1 MKWKTMKLVS
11 FSNNGQESF
20 GVTSNS
26 GLHPVLAK
34 FKKEFPDLKAVIGS
48 QKVKALETF
57 CEENPIPLSKVSLLP
72 PIPNP
77 GKIICAGMNYR
88 KPYPVDG
95 VAPPDPGNI
104 VIFGRHSE
112 TLVGDGTDLER
123 PRGEAADT
131 FDFEGEIVAVIG
143 KSGRFISAG
152 EALQYVVGYSIMNEG
167 SVRGWMKHS
176 VHAGKNFHASGSW
189 GPWITTVDE
198 IDDFSSLKLE
208 THVNGKLMQSA
219 LAEEM
224 IFSLPE
230 LISYIS
236 NLLPLNPGDIIAT
249 GSPDGTGAS
258 RDPKAFLTSG
268 DCVEISVDRIGTL
281 KNYVGQ

>member
-1 MKWKTMKLVS
+1 L
-11 FSNNGQESF
+11 
-20 GVTSNS
+20 
-26 GLHPVLAK
+26 
-34 FKKEFPDLKAVIGS
+34 GS
-48 QKVKALETF
+48 QKIKDLKTF
-57 CEENPIPLSKVSLLP
+57 CEEKPIPLSKVSLLP

-95 VAPPDPGNI
+95 VVPPDPGNV
-104 VIFGRHSE
+104 VIFARHTE
-112 TLVGDGTDLER
+112 TLVGHGADLER

-143 KSGRFISAG
+143 KSGRFISKDD
-152 EALQYVVGYSIMNEG
+152 ALKHVIGYSIMNEG
-167 SVRGWMKHS
+167 SVRGWMKDS

-219 LAEEM
+219 LAAEM
-224 IFSLPE
+224 IFSLSE
-230 LISYIS
+230 LIAYIS
-236 NLLPLNPGDIIAT
+236 NLIPLNPGDIIAT
-249 GSPDGTGAS
+249 GSPDGTGGS
-258 RDPKAFLTSG
+258 QKPSVFLKAG
-268 DCVEISVDRIGTL
+268 DCVEVSVDRMGTL
-281 KNYVGQ
+281 KNMLGTS

>member
-1 MKWKTMKLVS
+1 MKLVS

-20 GVTSNS
+20 GVLSNS
-26 GLHPVLAK
+26 GIHPLLKK
-34 FKKEFPDLKAVIGS
+34 FKKDFPDLKAVIGS
-48 QKVKALETF
+48 QKIENFETF
-57 CEENPIPLSKVSLLP
+57 CDNNIVPLSKVSLLP

-198 IDDFSSLKLE
+198 IDNFSSLKLQ

-219 LAEEM
+219 LAGEM
-224 IFSLPE
+224 IFSLSE
-230 LISYIS
+230 LIAYIS

-249 GSPDGTGAS
+249 GSPDGTGGS
-258 RDPKAFLTSG
+258 RNPTAFLNSC
-268 DCVEISVDRIGTL
+268 DCVEVSVDRIGTL
-281 KNYVGQ
+281 KNYVGP

>member
-1 MKWKTMKLVS
+1 MKLVS
-11 FSNNGQESF
+11 FLNNDQESF
-20 GVTSNS
+20 GVLGNS
-26 GLHPVLAK
+26 GLHPVLEAL
-34 FKKEFPDLKAVIGS
+34 KKECPDLKAVLGS
-48 QKVKALETF
+48 QKIKDLKTF
-57 CEENPIPLSKVSLLP
+57 CEEKPIPLSQVTLLP

-95 VAPPDPGNI
+95 IAPPDPGNI
-104 VIFGRHSE
+104 VIFGRHSD
-112 TLVGDGTDLER
+112 TLVGDGTDLEC
-123 PRGEAADT
+123 PKGEAADT

-143 KSGRFISAG
+143 KSGRFISPAD
-152 EALQYVVGYSIMNEG
+152 ALQHVVGYSIMNEG

-219 LAEEM
+219 LAAEM
-224 IFSLPE
+224 IFSLSE

-236 NLLPLNPGDIIAT
+236 NLTPLNPGDIIAT
-249 GSPDGTGAS
+249 GSPDGTGGS
-258 RDPKAFLTSG
+258 RNPSVFLKPG
-268 DCVEISVDRIGTL
+268 DFVEVSVDRIGAL
-281 KNYVGQ
+281 KNHVGN

>member
-1 MKWKTMKLVS
+1 MKLVS
-11 FSNNGQESF
+11 FFNKGQESF
-20 GVTSNS
+20 GVLENS
-26 GLHPVLAK
+26 GLHPVLDV
-34 FKKEFPDLKAVIGS
+34 FKKECPDLKAIIGS
-48 QKVKALETF
+48 QKVKDLKTF
-57 CEENPIPLSKVSLLP
+57 CEEKPIPLSTVSLLP

-88 KPYPVDG
+88 KSYPVDG
-95 VAPPDPGNI
+95 IAPPDPGNI
-104 VIFGRHSE
+104 VIFSRHSD
-112 TLVGDGTDLER
+112 TLVGYGTELER
-123 PRGEAADT
+123 PRGEAAET

-143 KSGRFISAG
+143 KSGRFISP
-152 EALQYVVGYSIMNEG
+152 EDALQHVVGYSIMNEG

-219 LAEEM
+219 LAAEM
-224 IFSLPE
+224 IFSLSE

-236 NLLPLNPGDIIAT
+236 NLTPLNPGDIVAT
-249 GSPDGTGAS
+249 GSPDGTGGS
-258 RDPKAFLTSG
+258 RNPSVFLKPG
-268 DCVEISVDRIGTL
+268 DCVEVSVDRIGTL
-281 KNYVGQ
+281 KNHVGN

>member
-1 MKWKTMKLVS
+1 ML
-11 FSNNGQESF
+11 E
-20 GVTSNS
+20 
-26 GLHPVLAK
+26 K
-34 FKKEFPDLKAVIGS
+34 FKKEFPNLRAVIDS
-48 QKVKALETF
+48 QKIEDFETF
-57 CEENPIPLSKVSLLP
+57 CENNPIPLSKVSLLP

-95 VAPPDPGNI
+95 VAAPDPGNV
-104 VIFGRHSE
+104 VIFARHTE
-112 TLVGDGTDLER
+112 TLVGHGADLEL
-123 PRGEAADT
+123 PSGKAAET

-143 KSGRFISAG
+143 KSGRFISKDD
-152 EALQYVVGYSIMNEG
+152 ALKHVIGYSIMNEG

-219 LAEEM
+219 LAGEM
-224 IFSLPE
+224 IFNLPE
-230 LISYIS
+230 LIAYIS

-249 GSPDGTGAS
+249 GSPDGTGGS
-258 RDPKAFLTSG
+258 RNPTAFLNSG
-268 DCVEISVDRIGTL
+268 DCVEVSVDRIGTL
-281 KNYVGQ
+281 KNHVGA

>member
-1 MKWKTMKLVS
+1 MKLVS

-20 GVTSNS
+20 GILGNS
-26 GLHPVLAK
+26 GLHPVLK
-34 FKKEFPDLKAVIGS
+34 NFKKDFPDLKAVFGS
-48 QKVKALETF
+48 QKSESLEAF

-77 GKIICAGMNYR
+77 DKIICAGMNYR

-95 VAPPDPGNI
+95 VAPPDPGNV
-104 VIFGRHSE
+104 VIFARHTE
-112 TLVGDGTDLER
+112 TLVGHGADLEL
-123 PRGEAADT
+123 PSGKASET
-131 FDFEGEIVAVIG
+131 YDFEGEIVAVIG
-143 KSGRFISAG
+143 TSGRFISKDD
-152 EALQYVVGYSIMNEG
+152 ALKHVIGYSIMNEG

-219 LAEEM
+219 LAGEM
-224 IFSLPE
+224 IFSLSE
-230 LISYIS
+230 LIAYIS

-249 GSPDGTGAS
+249 GSPDGTGGS
-258 RDPKAFLTSG
+258 RNPTAFLNSG
-268 DCVEISVDRIGTL
+268 DRVEVSVDRIGTL
-281 KNYVGQ
+281 KNHVGA

>member
-1 MKWKTMKLVS
+1 MKLVS
-11 FSNNGQESF
+11 FLNNDQESF
-20 GVTSNS
+20 GVLGNS
-26 GLHPVLAK
+26 GLYPVLEA
-34 FKKEFPDLKAVIGS
+34 FKKECPDLKAVFGS
-48 QKVKALETF
+48 QKIKDLKTF
-57 CEENPIPLSKVSLLP
+57 CQEKPIPLSQVTLLP

-95 VAPPDPGNI
+95 IAPPDPGNI
-104 VIFGRHSE
+104 VIFSRHSD
-112 TLVGDGTDLER
+112 TLVGDGTKLEC
-123 PRGEAADT
+123 PRGEAAET

-143 KSGRFISAG
+143 KPGRFISP
-152 EALQYVVGYSIMNEG
+152 EDALQHVVGYSIMNEG

-219 LAEEM
+219 SAAEM
-224 IFSLPE
+224 IFSLSE
-230 LISYIS
+230 LIAYIS
-236 NLLPLNPGDIIAT
+236 NLTPLNPGDIIAT
-249 GSPDGTGAS
+249 GSPDGTGGS
-258 RDPKAFLTSG
+258 RNPSVFLKPG
-268 DCVEISVDRIGTL
+268 DCVEVSVDRIGTL
-281 KNYVGQ
+281 KNHVGH

>member
-1 MKWKTMKLVS
+1 MKLVS
-11 FSNNGQESF
+11 FLNNGQESF
-20 GVTSNS
+20 GVLGNS
-26 GLHPVLAK
+26 GLHPVLET
-34 FKKEFPDLKAVIGS
+34 FKKDCLDLKSVLGS
-48 QKVKALETF
+48 QKIKNLKTF
-57 CEENPIPLSKVSLLP
+57 CQEKPIPLSQVTLLP

-95 VAPPDPGNI
+95 IAPPDPGNI
-104 VIFGRHSE
+104 VIFGRHSD
-112 TLVGDGTDLER
+112 TLVGDGTELER
-123 PRGEAADT
+123 PRGEAAET

-143 KSGRFISAG
+143 KLGRFISPKD
-152 EALQYVVGYSIMNEG
+152 ALQHVVGYSIMNEG

-219 LAEEM
+219 SAAEM
-224 IFSLPE
+224 IFSLSE
-230 LISYIS
+230 LIAYIS
-236 NLLPLNPGDIIAT
+236 NLTPLNPGDIIAT
-249 GSPDGTGAS
+249 GSPDGTGGS
-258 RDPKAFLTSG
+258 RNPSVFLKPG
-268 DCVEISVDRIGTL
+268 DCVEVSVDRIGTL
-281 KNYVGQ
+281 KNHVGN

>member
-1 MKWKTMKLVS
+1 MKLVS

-20 GVTSNS
+20 GVLSNS
-26 GLHPVLAK
+26 GIHPLLKK
-34 FKKEFPDLKAVIGS
+34 FKKDFPDLKAVIGS
-48 QKVKALETF
+48 QKIENFDTF
-57 CEENPIPLSKVSLLP
+57 CDNNTIPLSKVSLLP

-95 VAPPDPGNI
+95 VAPPDPGNV
-104 VIFGRHSE
+104 VIFARHTE
-112 TLVGDGTDLER
+112 TLVGHGVDLEL
-123 PRGEAADT
+123 PSGKAAAT
-131 FDFEGEIVAVIG
+131 YDFEGEIVAVIG
-143 KSGRFISAG
+143 KSGRFIS
-152 EALQYVVGYSIMNEG
+152 EDDALKHVIGYSIMNEG

-189 GPWITTVDE
+189 GPWNATVDE

-219 LAEEM
+219 LAGEM
-224 IFSLPE
+224 IFSLSE
-230 LISYIS
+230 LIAYIS

-249 GSPDGTGAS
+249 GSPDGTGGS
-258 RDPKAFLTSG
+258 RNPTAFLNSG
-268 DCVEISVDRIGTL
+268 DRVEVSVDRIGTL
-281 KNYVGQ
+281 KNYVKP

>member
-1 MKWKTMKLVS
+1 M
-11 FSNNGQESF
+11 
-20 GVTSNS
+20 
-26 GLHPVLAK
+26 
-34 FKKEFPDLKAVIGS
+34 
-48 QKVKALETF
+48 
-57 CEENPIPLSKVSLLP
+57 LP

-95 VAPPDPGNI
+95 IAPPDPGNI
-104 VIFGRHSE
+104 VIFSRHSD
-112 TLVGDGTDLER
+112 TLVGDGTKLEY
-123 PRGEAADT
+123 PRGEAAET

-143 KSGRFISAG
+143 KSGRFISP
-152 EALQYVVGYSIMNEG
+152 EDALQHVVGYSIMNEG

-219 LAEEM
+219 LAAEM
-224 IFSLPE
+224 IFSLSE
-230 LISYIS
+230 LIAYIS
-236 NLLPLNPGDIIAT
+236 NLTPLNPGDIIAT
-249 GSPDGTGAS
+249 GSPDGTGGS
-258 RDPKAFLTSG
+258 RNPSVFLKPG
-268 DCVEISVDRIGTL
+268 DCVEVSVERIGTL
-281 KNYVGQ
+281 KNYVGH

>member
-1 MKWKTMKLVS
+1 MKLVS
-11 FSNNGQESF
+11 FLNNGQESF
-20 GVTSNS
+20 GVLGNS
-26 GLHPVLAK
+26 GLHPVLEA
-34 FKKEFPDLKAVIGS
+34 FKKECPDLKAVLGS
-48 QKVKALETF
+48 QKIKDLKTF
-57 CEENPIPLSKVSLLP
+57 CEENPIPLSQVTLLP

-95 VAPPDPGNI
+95 IAPPDPGNI
-104 VIFGRHSE
+104 VIFSRHSD
-112 TLVGDGTDLER
+112 TLVGYGTELER
-123 PRGEAADT
+123 PRGEAAET

-143 KSGRFISAG
+143 KSGRFISP
-152 EALQYVVGYSIMNEG
+152 EDALQHVVGYSIMNEG

-219 LAEEM
+219 LAAEM
-224 IFSLPE
+224 IFSLSE

-236 NLLPLNPGDIIAT
+236 NLTPLNPGDIIAT
-249 GSPDGTGAS
+249 GSPDGTGGS
-258 RDPKAFLTSG
+258 RNPSVFLKPG
-268 DCVEISVDRIGTL
+268 DCVEVSVDRIGTL
-281 KNYVGQ
+281 KNHVGN